1 MEYSKLPVIL
11 LKDNLFVGGQIN
23 GKLIKASVEKA
34 NQSFIETFI
43 TDTCSCLATDECNLV
58 LSGTIVGLVQAFD
71 ADGNLLKSL
80 MHSNS

>member
-1 MEYSKLPVIL
+1 M
-11 LKDNLFVGGQIN
+11 
-23 GKLIKASVEKA
+23 EKA

-43 TDTCSCLATDECNLV
+43 TDTCSCLATDECNLL